1 MQRILYILAVISLLF
16 IACKNGSE
24 EINLSS
30 ETRVS
35 AFTFYADTA
44 NPGLTEA
51 VYRIEHKEL
60 PDTGRI
66 YCVDSLRYGTCLDSV
81 VPQVSYKITPSSAIF
96 FTPDTTIVS
105 TGVDTLNFSQGPI
118 YLFVQAADTV
128 TKRWYRIDVHVH
140 TKDPNLYIWQQM
152 TNQIFASQHCETKAF
167 YNNGILTL
175 YVNNGFSTTIYQSAN
190 GMYWQKAEAPTGLP
204 TPCQVRDIMQYGDTL
219 YYVTSDKLYTSTD
232 YFQWTETDFSNREFS
247 LVNMLVV
254 FDNKAW
260 CILQDRATE
269 ALLLGTV
276 ANNDIQPLDYIHG
289 TGSLLPKLEAHIE
302 GMEPGDK
309 FDVTLA
315 PADGYGEVD
324 PNRIIDLPK
333 AAFEVNGEI
342 REDLLVPGNTI
353 PMMNSMGGVI
363 PGVVIE
369 VSEDS
374 VKMDLNHQ
382 MAGKTLHFTGEV
394 LSVREAT
401 EKELTEGLHGEFV
414 HTCGCGGCH
423 GGDCG
428 GGCEGGH
435 CGEGHDG
442 DCGCG
447 CH

>member
-1 MQRILYILAVISLLF
+1 M
-16 IACKNGSE
+16 
-24 EINLSS
+24 
-30 ETRVS
+30 
-35 AFTFYADTA
+35 
-44 NPGLTEA
+44 
-51 VYRIEHKEL
+51 
-60 PDTGRI
+60 
-66 YCVDSLRYGTCLDSV
+66 
-81 VPQVSYKITPSSAIF
+81 KITQNA
-96 FTPDTTIVS
+96 V
-105 TGVDTLNFSQGPI
+105 V
-118 YLFVQAADTV
+118 
-128 TKRWYRIDVHVH
+128 
-140 TKDPNLYIWQQM
+140 
-152 TNQIFASQHCETKAF
+152 
-167 YNNGILTL
+167 
-175 YVNNGFSTTIYQSAN
+175 
-190 GMYWQKAEAPTGLP
+190 
-204 TPCQVRDIMQYGDTL
+204 
-219 YYVTSDKLYTSTD
+219 
-232 YFQWTETDFSNREFS
+232 EFS
-247 LVNMLVV
+247 YELEVDGQVV
-254 FDNKAW
+254 DHTTKE
-260 CILQDRATE
+260 R
-269 ALLLGTV
+269 
-276 ANNDIQPLDYIHG
+276 PLDYIHG

-302 GMEPGDK
+302 GMEPRDK
-309 FDVTLA
+309 FDVTLS